1 MEAGT
6 EFGKRI
12 QGNIERGELVPDE
25 SVIGLIEQWL
35 SPELVERGYVLD
47 GLPRTLRQ
55 AEALDEFSK
64 QRSAPV
70 DVVFYLVCSEEIILE
85 RITGRRV
92 CLNCGKGYHA
102 RNLPPRVSGIC
113 DVCGAPLVQ
122 RPDDTV
128 EVVKTRLLNYARQ
141 TEPLVEYYKKRD
153 RLAGLNASLGSD
165 VAFHSAEQV
174 LVS

>member
-1 MEAGT
+1 
-6 EFGKRI
+6 
-12 QGNIERGELVPDE
+12 
-25 SVIGLIEQWL
+25 
-35 SPELVERGYVLD
+35 
-47 GLPRTLRQ
+47 
-55 AEALDEFSK
+55 
-64 QRSAPV
+64 V
-70 DVVFYLVCSEEIILE
+70 DVVFYLECSEEIILE